1 MRSRYEFDDVL
12 ELTTPIRLKNGMRG
26 YISGRCWN
34 VRRGV
39 EEYDAMLEGNQL
51 IRGLVAQEFDV
62 TGQPRKDLV
71 RAA

>member
-1 MRSRYEFDDVL
+1 MRSRYVFDDVI
-12 ELTTPIRLKNGMRG
+12 ELTTPIRLKNGLKG

-39 EEYDAMLEGNQL
+39 EEYDATLEGNQM
-51 IRGLVAQEFDV
+51 IRGLMAQDFEV
-62 TGQPRKDLV
+62 TGSPRIDRV

>member
-1 MRSRYEFDDVL
+1 MLSRYVFDDVL
-12 ELTTPIRLKNGMRG
+12 ELTTPIRLKNGLKG

-39 EEYDAMLEGNQL
+39 EEYDAMLEGNQM
-51 IRGLVAQEFDV
+51 IRGLVAHDFEV
-62 TGQPRKDLV
+62 TGQPRLDRV

>member
-12 ELTTPIRLKNGMRG
+12 ELTTPIRLKSGQRG

-39 EEYDAMLEGNQL
+39 EEYDAMLEGNQM

-62 TGQPRKDLV
+62 TGQPRQDLV

>member
-1 MRSRYEFDDVL
+1 MRSRYEFDDVV
-12 ELTTPIRLKNGMRG
+12 ELTTPIRLKNGLRG

-34 VRRGV
+34 VRRCV

-51 IRGLVAQEFDV
+51 IRGLVAQEFEI
-62 TGQPRKDLV
+62 TGQPRLDRV

>member
-12 ELTTPIRLKNGMRG
+12 ELTTPIRLKNGLRG

-39 EEYDAMLEGNQL
+39 EEYDAMLEGNQMV
-51 IRGLVAQEFDV
+51 RGLMAQEFEV
-62 TGQPRKDLV
+62 TGQPRQDLV